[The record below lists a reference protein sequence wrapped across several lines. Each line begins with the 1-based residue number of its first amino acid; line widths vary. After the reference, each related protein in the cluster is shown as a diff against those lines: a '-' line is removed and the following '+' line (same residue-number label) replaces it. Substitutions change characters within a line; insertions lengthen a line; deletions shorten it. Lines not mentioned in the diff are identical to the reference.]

1 MQRFHTV
8 VVFAFLAV
16 ASLAARQT
24 LQQVAPP
31 APQRPAD
38 DADPNK
44 QPAAATVRGHV
55 FGADTSQPLR
65 KAQVRL
71 FSTEVANGGKNE
83 NRQAMTDASGSY
95 EFKELPAGK
104 YLMSANKGGYVGMTV
119 GQMRPNEPGKPITLL
134 ASELRERVDFTLLR
148 GGVITGRV
156 VDEYGEPISRIQIG
170 AMRSETIGGRKQL
183 MPSGRMTSTD
193 DLGEFR
199 IFGIS
204 PGQYYVQATWHGMTP
219 VMAPGAPADEET
231 GYATTFFPGTSAAS
245 EAQRL
250 TVAGGQTISDVAF
263 AMVPAKTARV
273 SGTVV
278 DSHGGPAQGMLMISR
293 HESGTIESGINM
305 SVPIRPDGTFVL
317 ANLSPGDYTL
327 RAMLMG
333 PKREAAVV
341 TVSVAG
347 MDITDVAL
355 TTVPPS
361 SATGRIIVDPSVSQT
376 LASATLSVLATP
388 MEPSGFDPGRVP
400 ARVADDLTFK
410 LDVPAG
416 LVQIVVMGQ
425 PSGFGVR
432 AVRIGGV
439 DVTDSGVE
447 FKVGRDVT
455 GLEIELTNRLT
466 TVSGLVS
473 DSRGDRAKDYS
484 VVVFPQDPSRWMMR
498 SRYMRVARPDED
510 GRFKISGLPL
520 GEYYA
525 IALDRIDNVAWND
538 AEFLQSVQPQA
549 TMFSLMDA
557 ETKTLDLRLR
567 PAPQR

>member
-1 MQRFHTV
+1 MQTLRTV
-8 VVFAFLAV
+8 VVLAFLAV
-16 ASLAARQT
+16 TSLTAAQT
-24 LQQVAPP
+24 LQQVPPP

-38 DADPNK
+38 EADPSK
-44 QPAAATVRGHV
+44 QPAAAIVRGHV

-71 FSTEVANGGKNE
+71 FPTDVANGGSTE
-83 NRQAMTDASGSY
+83 TRQATTDANGAY

-104 YLMSANKGGYVGMTV
+104 YLVNASKGGYVGMSV
-119 GQMRPNEPGKPITLL
+119 GQARPNEPGKPITLL

-156 VDEYGEPISRIQIG
+156 VDEYGEPMSRIQVS
-170 AMRSETIGGRKQL
+170 AMRSETTGGRKQL
-183 MPSGRMTSTD
+183 MPGRTALTD

-204 PGQYYVQATWHGMTP
+204 PGPYYVQATWRGMMP
-219 VMAPGAPADEET
+219 VLAPGAPADEET

-250 TVAGGQTISDVAF
+250 TVVSGQTISDIAF

-278 DSHGGPAQGMLMISR
+278 DSHGQPGQGMLMISR
-293 HESGTIESGINM
+293 HESATIESGMNM
-305 SVPIRPDGTFVL
+305 MVTIRPDGTFAF
-317 ANLSPGDYTL
+317 ANLTTGDYTL
-327 RAMLMG
+327 HARLNG
-333 PKREAAVV
+333 PKPENAAVN
-341 TVSVAG
+341 VSVAG
-347 MDITDVAL
+347 VDITDVAL
-355 TTVPPS
+355 TTVPAS
-361 SATGRIIVDPSVSQT
+361 SAIGRIVADATASQSM
-376 LASATLSVLATP
+376 ASATLSVIALPA
-388 MEPSGFDPGRVP
+388 EPNGFDFPGRTP

-416 LVQIVVMGQ
+416 LMQIQAIGL

-432 AVRIGGV
+432 AVRLGGV

-447 FKVGRDVT
+447 FKSGRDVN
-455 GLEIELTNRLT
+455 GLEIEVTNRLT

-473 DSRGDRAKDYS
+473 DARGDSVKDYS
-484 VVVFPQDPSRWMMR
+484 VVVFPQDTNRWTTR

-510 GRFKISGLPL
+510 GRFKVSGLPL

-525 IALDRIDNVAWND
+525 IALDRIDNVKWND

-549 TMFSLMDA
+549 TMFSLLEA
-557 ETKTLDLRLR
+557 ETKTMDLRLR
-567 PAPQR
+567 TAPR